1 MRSTPIARCW
11 LREMLKPGLRHSS
24 AELLPHG
31 PAFVLLDAL
40 HDYGDEHASGHVDI
54 TPQSLFFEASRGV
67 PCWVGVEYMAQ
78 AIGAY
83 AGIVRRQSGQP
94 IEIGLLL
101 GTRRYHCA
109 LAYFAP
115 GTQLTV
121 RAEQLVH
128 DAGGVAAFACR
139 SEEHTSELQSLMR
152 NSYA

>member
-1 MRSTPIARCW
+1 
-11 LREMLKPGLRHSS
+11 
-24 AELLPHG
+24 
-31 PAFVLLDAL
+31 
-40 HDYGDEHASGHVDI
+40 
-54 TPQSLFFEASRGV
+54 
-67 PCWVGVEYMAQ
+67 MAQ

-128 DAGGVAAFACR
+128 DAGGVAAFACSIHVAGRELARAEIKAFQPDDR

-152 NSYA
+152 ISYAGLCVKKKNNNNKDKPDN